1 MNDFNKIPTI
11 CSVMNVV
18 QITYDLTIFFLQCR
32 SSCISD
38 MAVDETNSI
47 LIVADTQG
55 MFDITMMSL
64 LKMSMYVCT
73 IKIIIMML

>member
-1 MNDFNKIPTI
+1 MVCFYFVQYVCYACDLIELL
-11 CSVMNVV
+11 VV
-18 QITYDLTIFFLQCR
+18 ISSLPSSLVEISLATCCKYAWTSFSPLLQCR

-55 MFDITMMSL
+55 
-64 LKMSMYVCT
+64 
-73 IKIIIMML
+73 